1 MYTVQ
6 LSNRATKELKKVRK
20 EVAKRIIES
29 LELLAVNP
37 YAEVLNF
44 KKLKT
49 NASLFRIRIGDYRVI
64 YEIKADLLIVLVV
77 RVGLRKDVYDYLK

>member
-6 LSNRATKELKKVRK
+6 LSHRATKELKKVRK

-77 RVGLRKDVYDYLK
+77 RVGHRKDVYDYLK

>member
-1 MYTVQ
+1 VYTVQ
-6 LSNRATKELKKVRK
+6 LSHRATKELKKVRK

-29 LELLAVNP
+29 LELIAVNP

-49 NASLFRIRIGDYRVI
+49 NASLYRIRIGDYRVI

-77 RVGLRKDVYDYLK
+77 RVGHRKDVYDYLK

>member
-6 LSNRATKELKKVRK
+6 LSHRATRELKKLRK

-77 RVGLRKDVYDYLK
+77 RVGHRKDVYEYLK

>member
-77 RVGLRKDVYDYLK
+77 RVGHRKDVYDYLK

>member
-1 MYTVQ
+1 VYTVQ